1 MEIII
6 GASIGGA
13 ICGAIISYYMLKG
26 IVEEQQQKIDT
37 WRAIAK
43 ANKPL
48 KVKLIGEEHR
58 NKELEKKIESLESE
72 LSKAKS
78 KASEFHCI
86 ANEQLGKIESLEFT
100 LKNHKEALEASD
112 KLIESQ
118 KERIEA
124 KNKDIDYLLKRIEE
138 LKKKNI
144 GLIKINYTLQ
154 QEPKPE
160 NGYTISVDE
169 RRMKVLE
176 MRKNGLTY
184 RDIGKNLSVSHTT
197 AINDY
202 KRIKEAV

>member
-13 ICGAIISYYMLKG
+13 ICGYIIAYYVHKG
-26 IVEEQQQKIDT
+26 IADDLT
-37 WRAIAK
+37 
-43 ANKPL
+43 
-48 KVKLIGEEHR
+48 
-58 NKELEKKIESLESE
+58 EKNAYWVNVTRDQRK
-72 LSKAKS
+72 
-78 KASEFHCI
+78 
-86 ANEQLGKIESLEFT
+86 T
-100 LKNHKEALEASD
+100 
-112 KLIESQ
+112 
-118 KERIEA
+118 
-124 KNKDIDYLLKRIEE
+124 IEE

-176 MRKNGLTY
+176 MRKNGLKY
-184 RDIGKNLSVSHTT
+184 RDIGKILNVSHTT